1 MWLQFQASQKPQLEH
16 IGYGDLDPAPS
27 FFRGRAGEGAS
38 ARRSY
43 SIRGDFQVFI
53 LYLVEI
59 KQTNYKFLFLYLF
72 LLNSVCYGVDLW
84 LLRMIPPLTPPLKP
98 RGEDRSECAAILV
111 IAACLSVGSNFVFI
125 FNKFSVL

>member
-1 MWLQFQASQKPQLEH
+1 MWLQFQASRNPRFER
-16 IGYGDLDPAPS
+16 IGQSDLDPAPS

-38 ARRSY
+38 ARRSH
-43 SIRGDFQVFI
+43 SILGDFQVFI

-98 RGEDRSECAAILV
+98 RGEDRIEYAVILV
-111 IAACLSVGSNFVFI
+111 LAVMFKNRLD
-125 FNKFSVL
+125 L